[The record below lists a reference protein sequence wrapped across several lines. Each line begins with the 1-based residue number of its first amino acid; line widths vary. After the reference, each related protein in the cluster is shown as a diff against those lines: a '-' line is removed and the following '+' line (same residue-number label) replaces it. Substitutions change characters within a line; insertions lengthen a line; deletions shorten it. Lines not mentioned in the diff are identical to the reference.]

1 VKDAVLLRDTIKGT
15 PVPYRHLPVGAKKD
29 HENIWFNVAG
39 VRAEI

>member
-1 VKDAVLLRDTIKGT
+1 VKVAVLRDTIKGT
-15 PVPYRHLPVGAKKD
+15 PVPYRHLPVGAEKD